1 MTEVYVPEIVNH
13 APHIRGSWPKATLN
27 LLAAEVQ
34 KQFHVGTS
42 AIEIVPAASPA
53 ATPNQE
59 ITVGVGQ
66 MRPGEGEIAARRPR
80 EVFVS
85 IKV

>member
-1 MTEVYVPEIVNH
+1 M
-13 APHIRGSWPKATLN
+13 APSYLN

-59 ITVGVGQ
+59 ITLSASGKGD
-66 MRPGEGEIAARRPR
+66 RAR
-80 EVFVS
+80 
-85 IKV
+85 